1 MPRQHETSEPAS
13 DLLVEQIDAGNA
25 ALMFHLRTDDGCSAG
40 GVYLLDRS
48 FGKLPFVA
56 DLHSS
61 QLVTDTVSSPPT
73 RYRRRYVRRIDD
85 LDETTMCRVG
95 CDHQDRWL
103 DVSGLLAL
111 VDRLKRG
118 RIPCG
123 ASLLVPAL

>member
-1 MPRQHETSEPAS
+1 MPRQHETSDRATA
-13 DLLVEQIDAGNA
+13 LLVEQIDAGNA
-25 ALMFHLRTDDGCSAG
+25 ALMFRMRMDDGCSAG
-40 GVYLLDRS
+40 GVYLLGS
-48 FGKLPFVA
+48 SFVA

-61 QLVTDTVSSPPT
+61 QLVDETLSSAPT

-85 LDETTMCRVG
+85 LDDSTRCTVG

-111 VDRLKRG
+111 VDRLKAQQ
-118 RIPCG
+118 IACG